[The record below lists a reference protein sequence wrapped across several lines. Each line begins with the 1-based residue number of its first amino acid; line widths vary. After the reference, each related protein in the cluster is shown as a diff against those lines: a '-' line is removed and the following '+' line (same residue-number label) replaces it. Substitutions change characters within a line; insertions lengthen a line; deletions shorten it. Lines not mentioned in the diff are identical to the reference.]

1 MSSELF
7 SQEQPTQ
14 QVPDSHSVDALA
26 TKLFA
31 IKNEQGEPK
40 YDSLE
45 KALGALD
52 ASQKFIP
59 QLKDEN
65 ERLKAQLE
73 ALQAEASKREAV
85 EDVIARF
92 TANRQTQETTHTS
105 EAPKGL
111 DEATVLQ
118 MVQSQLTQ
126 REQQS
131 VASQNVSSVRNA
143 LVSKYGE
150 KAQEQVSNK
159 ARELGLSMEQVNQL
173 AASSPQA
180 VLSWF
185 QASPTSSAAPLR
197 STVSLPQAQ
206 SQEALKPPSKSL
218 MRGGASTAD
227 LQAFMAQVRSEVYR
241 QHDIDE

>member
-1 MSSELF
+1 MSDSLF
-7 SQEQPTQ
+7 SQESSTQ
-14 QVPDSHSVDALA
+14 NAPEQSSVDALA

-65 ERLKAQLE
+65 ERLKEQLA
-73 ALQAEASKREAV
+73 ALQADLSKREAV
-85 EDVIARF
+85 EDVISRF
-92 TANRQTQETTHTS
+92 TSSRQPQDPEHTS

-111 DEATVLQ
+111 DEAAVQEMLQ
-118 MVQSQLTQ
+118 RTLSE
-126 REQQS
+126 REKQT
-131 VASQNVSSVRNA
+131 VASQNINSVRNA
-143 LVSKYGE
+143 LVAKYGE
-150 KAQEQVSNK
+150 KAQEQVTAK
-159 ARELGLSMEQVNQL
+159 AKELGLSMQQLDQL

-197 STVSLPQAQ
+197 STVSLPQNRAP
-206 SQEALKPPSKSL
+206 EGLKAPEKSL
-218 MRGGASTAD
+218 MRGGASGKD
-227 LQAFMAQVRSEVYR
+227 LAEFMAKIKQEVYR
-241 QHDIDE
+241 ENDITE